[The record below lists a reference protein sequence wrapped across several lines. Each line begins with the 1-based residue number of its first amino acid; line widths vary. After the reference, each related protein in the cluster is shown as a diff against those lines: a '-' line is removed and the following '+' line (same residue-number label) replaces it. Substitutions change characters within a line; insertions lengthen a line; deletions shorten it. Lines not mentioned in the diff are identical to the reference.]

1 MSPERSIASNR
12 KRALS
17 TAPSEHRPGMRRAKS
32 ETGNGEGLPIES
44 TRTSMASVDMEAEHM
59 ARRSAAV
66 EAGEGAARDWT
77 RRWKWESAEEMSPRR
92 EWQATSAS
100 ETAGSGASA
109 RARREATARASGGG
123 RGGAGG

>member
-1 MSPERSIASNR
+1 
-12 KRALS
+12 
-17 TAPSEHRPGMRRAKS
+17 
-32 ETGNGEGLPIES
+32 
-44 TRTSMASVDMEAEHM
+44 MASVDMEAEHM

-66 EAGEGAARDWT
+66 EAGEGAAPDWT

-109 RARREATARASGGG
+109 RARREATARAS
-123 RGGAGG
+123 RRRPRRSRRVRRSAQCEAWEVEAAATREHMEN